1 MNSLFDPLKNLVHD
15 LSAALLDNGV
25 PKKVSDMVTA
35 SVTSGFDVLEDL
47 LKIVKDVT
55 QERTS

>member
-1 MNSLFDPLKNLVHD
+1 MNSLLDPLKNLVHE
-15 LSAALLDNGV
+15 LSTALLDNGV

-35 SVTSGFDVLEDL
+35 SVTSGFDVVADL

-55 QERTS
+55 QEKTS